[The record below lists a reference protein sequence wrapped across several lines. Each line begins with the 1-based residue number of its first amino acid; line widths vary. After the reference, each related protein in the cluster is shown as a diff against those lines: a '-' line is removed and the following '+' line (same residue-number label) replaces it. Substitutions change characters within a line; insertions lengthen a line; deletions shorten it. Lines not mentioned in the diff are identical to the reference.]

1 MTLLL
6 PISPPHP
13 APPTTEAAMMTMLT
27 MEAGKIVHDS
37 EWGQF
42 TSATLDK
49 DEEAG
54 GCGASMDGDQEE
66 ACGGASTV
74 GNEDDAPL
82 MLPPPNTWIARFPV
96 ELEWQRV
103 TGPTRGLNNLGNS
116 CFMNATLQCLAAIP
130 ALQHLLTSLTV
141 RDERVCVCVCSLW
154 EIAGSRG
161 SDIHSYLTQCPA
173 PRHSFLSTL
182 PRVAVCFA
190 GSCFSSSTCT
200 SRRELWQAV
209 WSRACYL
216 ST

>member
-1 MTLLL
+1 
-6 PISPPHP
+6 
-13 APPTTEAAMMTMLT
+13 MMTMLT

-141 RDERVCVCVCSLW
+141 RDERVCVCVCPVGKLRGHGDLIFILISRNAPLPSTPFSAPSLVSLC
-154 EIAGSRG
+154 ALLARVFPPQHARRG
-161 SDIHSYLTQCPA
+161 
-173 PRHSFLSTL
+173 
-182 PRVAVCFA
+182 
-190 GSCFSSSTCT
+190 GSCGKLCG
-200 SRRELWQAV
+200 A
-209 WSRACYL
+209 AL
-216 ST
+216 SI